1 MNTSVRT
8 MSGMRRNFASVLAS
22 CALAVGLLAQEG
34 HPLVGTWHGD
44 WGPRPQDRTDVT
56 LVIEWDGKAIS
67 GLINPGPD
75 AMKIENA
82 RLDPSTDPNG
92 WKVHFEANA
101 KGTRVVVDGTIE
113 NLTNVRRSVVGTW
126 TQGSSKGDFKMRRD
140 N

>member
-1 MNTSVRT
+1 MNISVRI
-8 MSGMRRNFASVLAS
+8 MSVIGRNFVRRAILGVALLA
-22 CALAVGLLAQEG
+22 AFTLAAQEG

-56 LVIEWDGKAIS
+56 FVIQWDGKTIS
-67 GLINPGPD
+67 GIINPGLD

-82 RLDPSTDPNG
+82 TLDVNG

-101 KGTRVVVDGTIE
+101 KGTRVIVDGTLQDI
-113 NLTNVRRSVVGTW
+113 TSVRRSIVGTW
-126 TQGSSKGDFKMRRD
+126 TQGAVKGDFKIRRD